1 MRAQYGYGK
10 DCVMKGYV
18 TKLCDIDS
26 IGIPDEMFEVHID
39 KERIEKQIAALPLR
53 YANEISSIIC
63 AQTDILYGKDG
74 DMVAAYTYIEGKDK
88 ASTDKIAESY
98 KNEERVSDTAIMI
111 AYTGD
116 EMASVLDRYMGC
128 NVIKDRSVAEYT
140 RMIEETFFSVVYEE

>member
-1 MRAQYGYGK
+1 
-10 DCVMKGYV
+10 MKGYV

-26 IGIPDEMFEVHID
+26 IGIPDEMLEVHID

>member
-1 MRAQYGYGK
+1 
-10 DCVMKGYV
+10 MKVYV

-26 IGIPDEMFEVHID
+26 IGIPDEMLEVHID
-39 KERIEKQIAALPLR
+39 KKRIEKQ
-53 YANEISSIIC
+53 
-63 AQTDILYGKDG
+63 
-74 DMVAAYTYIEGKDK
+74 
-88 ASTDKIAESY
+88 IAESY

>member
-1 MRAQYGYGK
+1 
-10 DCVMKGYV
+10 MKGYV

-26 IGIPDEMFEVHID
+26 IGIPDEMLEVHID
-39 KERIEKQIAALPLR
+39 KERIENQIAALSLR

-63 AQTDILYGKDG
+63 ARGDILYGKDG

-116 EMASVLDRYMGC
+116 EMASVLDRYIGC

>member
-1 MRAQYGYGK
+1 
-10 DCVMKGYV
+10 MKGYV

-116 EMASVLDRYMGC
+116 EMASVLDRYIGC

>member
-1 MRAQYGYGK
+1 
-10 DCVMKGYV
+10 MKGYV